1 MLIDWFTVAAQAINF
16 FLLIFLLKRFLYK
29 PVLKAIDAREQL
41 IESQLANAAAQQ
53 TKAKEQQDIF
63 QQKNENFEQQSAN
76 RMQMAVS
83 AADNEKQRLL
93 EEAQKEA
100 LTQRQKY
107 QESLIKDT
115 RNLKQTLNLKI
126 SLEVFAI
133 VRKALKDIAD
143 EGLEQQAV
151 NVFIKNLSEMP
162 AADKALLTKALAA
175 TSVKEPAMLRSAFAL
190 SEPLRKTIEQVIK
203 QTFSAD
209 IAMQYEIKES
219 LLSGIELSMNGQKLV
234 WSIDDY
240 LLTLEQNITSFL
252 KERQQ
257 PNNSADK
264 TSTDKTY
271 NHSEQTLE
279 LDKPSI

>member
-115 RNLKQTLNLKI
+115 RTLKQTLNLKI